1 MTRKTSGKYI
11 GDAGITRLLRE
22 HGSDIPF
29 HVVRMRVL
37 GAIASPYKELLPA
50 MVIASFWPEDK
61 FPRHDTKQ
69 EVDAFF
75 SSFMG
80 LWQRMEK
87 VVVAGNTILS
97 APGKLQ
103 TQDEAKEALL
113 RRMEEL
119 ESGFVEGFW
128 GGQDDLA
135 MSSAGAALIDGLSD
149 QAESYYALYQ
159 EVASLS
165 DWSQKM
171 QGAIQKEV
179 QERDEV
185 VEDSIKALLLLKDK
199 MGETV
204 H

>member
-1 MTRKTSGKYI
+1 MATKNAGKYI
-11 GDAGITRLLRE
+11 GDAGITQLLRR

-29 HVVRMRVL
+29 YVVRMRVL

-61 FPRHDTKQ
+61 FPRHETKQ

-75 SSFMG
+75 ESFMG
-80 LWQRMEK
+80 LWQRVEK
-87 VVVAGNTILS
+87 LVAAGNAILS
-97 APGKLQ
+97 APGKLP
-103 TQDEAKEALL
+103 TQEDAKETLL

-119 ESGFVEGFW
+119 ESGFIEGFW

-149 QAESYYALYQ
+149 QAESYHALYQ
-159 EVASLS
+159 EIEGLAVWSDSLHS
-165 DWSQKM
+165 
-171 QGAIQKEV
+171 AIQKEV

-185 VEDSIKALLLLKDK
+185 VEDSIRALLLLKDK